1 MCGPTG
7 NRLKNMPDKADV
19 AGSRLLADY
28 FWLADEMV
36 SAGPKEAT
44 QLRLN
49 YPSSI
54 LAISMAATII
64 ARITT
69 IQFWNVKPRSGN
81 CSTSQ
86 SSTLI
91 PPTYYLM
98 SAGPRQPCV
107 WGSRIR
113 PLPQPPTRSRAVTP
127 SIDGIGM
134 DGIPAFT
141 RCGSGF

>member
-1 MCGPTG
+1 VIWHKSHKREQIKNSACPIWSRGLPAKLAAVAARMCGPIG

-19 AGSRLLADY
+19 AGARLLADY

-36 SAGPKEAT
+36 STGPNR
-44 QLRLN
+44 QPRRR

-69 IQFWNVKPRSGN
+69 IQFWNVKPRSVN
-81 CSTSQ
+81 CCTSQ
-86 SSTLI
+86 SSTLFS
-91 PPTYYLM
+91 PTYYLM

-107 WGSRIR
+107 
-113 PLPQPPTRSRAVTP
+113 
-127 SIDGIGM
+127 
-134 DGIPAFT
+134 
-141 RCGSGF
+141 